1 MEAAEKVDFI
11 LPGKLGARTI
21 PFKFLAIILQ
31 SKASSKIN
39 YYSQLNW
46 MYKNDGITQSK
57 SYLLQ
62 TLT

>member
-1 MEAAEKVDFI
+1 MEAAEKVDYY

-46 MYKNDGITQSK
+46 MYKNDGIT
-57 SYLLQ
+57 
-62 TLT
+62 